1 MNSLLFHLIVIPGI
15 FILGRLSGSVKVATI
30 RVKSRKTSSLER

>member
-15 FILGRLSGSVKVATI
+15 FILGRLSRSVKVATI
-30 RVKSRKTSSLER
+30 RVKPRKARSLER